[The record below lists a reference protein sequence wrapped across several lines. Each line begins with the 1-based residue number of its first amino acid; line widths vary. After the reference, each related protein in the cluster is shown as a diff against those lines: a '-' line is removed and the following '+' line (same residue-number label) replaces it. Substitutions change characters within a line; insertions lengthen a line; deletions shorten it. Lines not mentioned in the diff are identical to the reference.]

1 MKLTKN
7 SKGNK
12 MKRDSLNNI
21 KMNSIIW
28 MKKQNRS

>member
-1 MKLTKN
+1 MKLIKN
-7 SKGNK
+7 SKENK
-12 MKRDSLNNI
+12 MKRDSLNSI